1 MRIAYLCSE
10 YPKVSHTFIRR
21 EILEL
26 EARGHEVVRVSIR
39 RGEVADPID
48 QGELERTFL
57 CLEQPAARLAAG
69 LIAETLRQPVRM
81 ARALRLACHS
91 AVHGSRGWIRNAAYL
106 AEAATILRHLREHD
120 VQHVHAHFGSNAA
133 SVARL
138 LHLLGGPPYSV
149 MFHGPLEFDD
159 PVGLEIGDKVRDA
172 AFVTAITHY
181 CSAQIRRWVDYP
193 HWHKIHILHCT
204 VSEDFFDPPAA
215 IPGGPP
221 TAVSVGRLSEQKGQ
235 LLLIDAMAELR
246 DRGID
251 LQLRVFGDGELRPE
265 IERRIA
271 ELDLADRITLEGWA
285 TAEQIRTAL
294 DECHGLLLPSFAEGL
309 PVVIMES
316 FARARPVVSTIIA
329 GIPELVEH
337 GTNGWL
343 VPAGAVT
350 PLVDAM
356 ADLATAD
363 RGRLARMGAD
373 GRQRVEAGFR
383 ATRELDRLESLLRKQ
398 MCGSA
403 D

>member
-1 MRIAYLCSE
+1 MKIAYLCTE

-26 EARGHEVVRVSIR
+26 EDRGHEVVRISIR

-48 QGELERTFL
+48 QAELERTFL

-91 AVHGSRGWIRNAAYL
+91 AVHGSRGWIRNLAYL
-106 AEAATILRHLREHD
+106 VEAATIVRHLRPRG

-138 LHLLGGPPYSV
+138 VHVLGGPRYSV

-204 VSEDFFDPPAA
+204 VSEDFFVPPVP
-215 IPGGPP
+215 IPDGPP
-221 TAVSVGRLSEQKGQ
+221 TVVSIGRLSEQKGQ
-235 LLLIDAMAELR
+235 LLLVDAMAELR

-251 LQLRVFGDGELRPE
+251 LRLRLFGDGELRSE
-265 IERRIA
+265 IERRIR
-271 ELDLADRITLEGWA
+271 ELDLGGRITLEGWA
-285 TAEQIRTAL
+285 TADELRVAL
-294 DECHGLLLPSFAEGL
+294 DESQGLLLPSFAEGL
-309 PVVIMES
+309 PVVIMEA
-316 FARARPVVSTIIA
+316 FARARPVLSTIIA
-329 GIPELVEH
+329 GIPELVED

-343 VPAGAVT
+343 VPAGAVP

-356 ADLATAD
+356 AELATAD
-363 RGRLARMGAD
+363 RACLERMGAD
-373 GRQRVEAGFR
+373 GRSRVEEGFR
-383 ATRELDRLESLLRKQ
+383 ATRELDRLESLLREHVER
-398 MCGSA
+398 GSG
-403 D
+403 